1 MVHLIYYTRSP
12 NPTQPVFL
20 QNIFVPF
27 RAHANVKII
36 YGHVDIGVLRLSFSI
51 FWQIFF
57 RVKKT
62 NICTKSFRAIWNG
75 TRP

>member
-1 MVHLIYYTRSP
+1 MVHLIYS
-12 NPTQPVFL
+12 NPTQPVFV
-20 QNIFVPF
+20 QNIFAPF

-57 RVKKT
+57 RVRKQIYVLKVLEPY
-62 NICTKSFRAIWNG
+62 G
-75 TRP
+75 TVQGHK